1 MSVLIT
7 GASGGLGTAVYKAF
21 VDSGTHVIGAART
34 GSDLD
39 VDLTSSEG
47 AAAMIAAALQHGPL
61 DALVHLVGA
70 FAGGAPVAETDDK
83 TWDTMINLNLRA
95 AFLCIRAALKPMVA
109 AKRGR
114 ILVIGARAA
123 LDPFPDHAAYAVSKA
138 AVVALVRN
146 VAAEVKDLGITA
158 NVILPSVID
167 TPINRQAM
175 PTADFSKWVAPE
187 SIARLLVWLASD
199 GASDVSGAVIPIYGK
214 S

>member
-21 VDSGTHVIGAART
+21 VDSGAQVIGAARN

-39 VDLTSSEG
+39 VDLTSAEG
-47 AAAMIAAALQHGPL
+47 ANAMVETALKSGPL

-70 FAGGAPVAETDDK
+70 FGGGAAVADTDDK
-83 TWDTMINLNLRA
+83 TWDNMINLNLRA
-95 AFLCIRAALKPMVA
+95 AFLAIRAALKPMVA

-114 ILVIGARAA
+114 IVVIGARAA
-123 LDPFPDHAAYAVSKA
+123 LEPMPNFTAYAVSKA
-138 AVVALVRN
+138 AVVALMRN

-158 NVILPSVID
+158 NVVLPSIID
-167 TPINRQAM
+167 TPPNRKAM
-175 PTADFSKWVAPE
+175 PNADFSKWVAPD
-187 SIARLLVWLASD
+187 SIAHLLVWLASEA
-199 GASDVSGAVIPIYGK
+199 ASDVSGAVIPIYGK